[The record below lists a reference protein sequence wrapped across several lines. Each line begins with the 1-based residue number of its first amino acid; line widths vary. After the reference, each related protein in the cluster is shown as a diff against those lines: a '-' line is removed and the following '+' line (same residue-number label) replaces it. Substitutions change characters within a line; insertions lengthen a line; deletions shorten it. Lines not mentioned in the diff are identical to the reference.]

1 MLGELPLK
9 CRQPMAEFLGCKELL
24 LCLPIPKGE
33 MFEETPRLLEK
44 SGLDYVE
51 CAHDKL
57 AGRKYAKEVC
67 AHIWQGRP

>member
-1 MLGELPLK
+1 MSTV
-9 CRQPMAEFLGCKELL
+9 MAEFLGCKEILL
-24 LCLPIPKGE
+24 RLPLPKRE

-44 SGLDYVE
+44 SGRAFVE

-67 AHIWQGRP
+67 AHMWQGRP